1 MGLSAPGVGSNLDV
15 NSLVSQLMAIERQPL
30 ALVQKREAAVQA
42 QLSAFGMLQSQIAS
56 FGDASSALAK
66 AGALAAFKASVGDT
80 EVASASV
87 SGATAAGSYSLEVK
101 QLAQVGKLAT
111 GAFASSSTVV
121 GTGTITI
128 TLGTYDGTANT
139 FSARS
144 DKTPLVVNID
154 SSNNTLAGVRDA
166 INAAKGGVTA
176 SIVSDS
182 AGARLVVTSSETGVK
197 NAIKIDSPAI
207 AAFAYDPVVLTPQ
220 SVSKLQSAQD
230 AKLVLDGIDL
240 VSSSNQITGAI
251 EGMTLNL
258 AKAKPGQTT
267 TVNVSQDSAA
277 PAAALKTFINAYNA
291 LNAMARSYTKY
302 DAASKVKGALQGEV
316 TAVTVVNQ
324 MRSTITGVLP
334 SVAGDYTRLNDIGI
348 SLQQDG
354 SLKLDETKLSTAIS
368 TASGFASVAGMF
380 VSSTTSTDTFAT
392 RIKAFVDKMQGTNGL
407 IPSKTDGLSTSIK
420 RLDREQ
426 EAINARLIG
435 VEARLRK
442 QFNALD
448 AQLSSQNAVS
458 AYLTSQV
465 TIWNNNTSS
474 SKT

>member
-42 QLSAFGMLQSQIAS
+42 QLSAFGMLQSQISS
-56 FGDASSALAK
+56 FGDAAASLSK
-66 AGALAAFKASVGDT
+66 AGTLAAFKAVVGDT
-80 EVASASV
+80 EVGSASI
-87 SGATAAGSYSLEVK
+87 SGTATAGSYSLEVK

-121 GTGTITI
+121 GSGAITI
-128 TLGTYDGTANT
+128 TLGTYDGVGNT

-144 DKTPLVVNID
+144 DKSPVVINID

-166 INAAKGGVTA
+166 INAAKGGVSA
-176 SIVSDS
+176 SIISDS
-182 AGARLVVTSSETGVK
+182 AGARLVVTSTETGVK
-197 NAIKIDSPAI
+197 NAIKIESPAI
-207 AAFAYDPVVLTPQ
+207 AAFAYDPVVLTTQP
-220 SVSKLQSAQD
+220 VTKLQTAQD

-240 VSSSNQITGAI
+240 VSSSNQVTGAI
-251 EGMTLNL
+251 EGVTLNL
-258 AKAKPGQTT
+258 TKAKPGQTT
-267 TVNVSQDSAA
+267 TVGVNQDSSA
-277 PAAALKTFINAYNA
+277 PATALKNFINAYNA

-324 MRSTITGVLP
+324 MRSTITGVL
-334 SVAGDYTRLNDIGI
+334 SASAGDFTRLNDIGI

-354 SLKLDETKLSTAIS
+354 SLKLDETKLGTAIS

-380 VSSTTSTDTFAT
+380 VSKATNTDTFSA
-392 RIKAFVDKMQGTNGL
+392 RIKAFVDKMQGTDGL
-407 IPSKTDGLSTSIK
+407 IPSKTEGLSTSIK
-420 RLDREQ
+420 RLDKEQ
-426 EAINARLIG
+426 EAINARLVG

-474 SKT
+474 SKS